1 MTTHKS
7 IEANSWTVPLL
18 RWYWSEGRDLPW
30 RRCPTFYRVWVSEVM
45 LQQTRVETVVGYF
58 QRFLDRFPTIAAL
71 AEADLQ
77 EVLKL
82 WEGLG
87 YYSRARNL
95 HQAARILHFERPDDV
110 PRSAEALRALP
121 GFGEYTAAAV
131 ASIVHGEAVPVL
143 DGNVLRVMARFLAI
157 ATPVRRQ
164 PGRGTIRSALEEA
177 IVRHAPGDFNQ
188 ALMELGARICV
199 PRKPRCSD
207 CPLRGDCRSLATGR
221 TAELPV
227 TVPRSPTPHY
237 NIAVAVIEDEQG
249 RILIQQRPADAMLG
263 GLWEFPG
270 GKQVPQETL
279 EETAIRETR
288 EETGLHIAVDERIAT
303 VNHAY
308 SHFRITL
315 TAFHAHV
322 TGGTLDSRWSARWT
336 PRCEL
341 RNHPFPKANIVVLDA
356 LQTLS

>member
-1 MTTHKS
+1 M
-7 IEANSWTVPLL
+7 
-18 RWYWSEGRDLPW
+18 
-30 RRCPTFYRVWVSEVM
+30 
-45 LQQTRVETVVGYF
+45 
-58 QRFLDRFPTIAAL
+58 
-71 AEADLQ
+71 
-77 EVLKL
+77 
-82 WEGLG
+82 
-87 YYSRARNL
+87 
-95 HQAARILHFERPDDV
+95 
-110 PRSAEALRALP
+110 
-121 GFGEYTAAAV
+121 
-131 ASIVHGEAVPVL
+131 
-143 DGNVLRVMARFLAI
+143 
-157 ATPVRRQ
+157 
-164 PGRGTIRSALEEA
+164 
-177 IVRHAPGDFNQ
+177 RHAPGDFNQ